1 MHADLKSLLV
11 LPHLHVQNANAISGP
26 LSWGFPAPSAF
37 TGFVHA
43 LSRRM
48 HANGLPDLELGGV
61 GMVCHAFAPQVSGD
75 YIHSFRL
82 RRPNIRSEDDKRKL
96 ESGSLPT
103 IVEEGRAHMQVSL
116 VIDLHGD
123 GLLDHDD
130 DTLPALARQIAALAR
145 IQRLAGGSIL
155 EPTASDPEAYV
166 VSLGGDLEHRQRQ
179 WRRLRRRLL
188 PGFVL
193 VARDDLLQERLDIM
207 RETHTGASPLD
218 ALLDL
223 TSLNFD
229 CDTTPL
235 EGGAT
240 TAQWHIRPRGG
251 WLVPV
256 PIGYSAISPL
266 YPPGEVRNSRDPDMP
281 FRFVE
286 SIYSLGQW
294 ISPHRIREPQ
304 QLLWHHDA
312 KPDSGLYR
320 CINTYQSDQYA
331 NA

>member
-11 LPHLHVQNANAISGP
+11 LPHLQVQNANAISGP

-43 LSRRM
+43 LSRRL
-48 HANGLPDLELGGV
+48 HSNGLPDLDLAGV
-61 GMVCHAFAPQVSGD
+61 GLVCHTFDPQVSDG
-75 YIHSFRL
+75 YIKSFRL
-82 RRPNIRSEDDKRKL
+82 TRNPVDHSGRS
-96 ESGSLPT
+96 PAF
-103 IVEEGRAHMQVSL
+103 VEEGRAHMQVSL
-116 VIDLHGD
+116 VIDLRGD
-123 GLLDHDD
+123 ALLDHDD
-130 DTLPALARQIAALAR
+130 DTLPALARQIGALAR

-155 EPTASDPEAYV
+155 ESTATSPEPYVISFTGDPE
-166 VSLGGDLEHRQRQ
+166 HQQRQ

-188 PGFVL
+188 PGFAL
-193 VARDDLLQERLDIM
+193 VARDGLLQERLDTM
-207 RETHTGASPLD
+207 RKTQADASPLD

-229 CDTTPL
+229 CDTAPS
-235 EGGAT
+235 EDGA
-240 TAQWHIRPRGG
+240 AAAHWHIRPRDG

-266 YPPGEVRNSRDPDMP
+266 YPPGEVRNSRDPDVP

-294 ISPHRIREPQ
+294 ISPHRIQNPQ
-304 QLLWHHDA
+304 QLLWQHSA
-312 KPDSGLYR
+312 EPDNGLYR
-320 CINTYQSDQYA
+320 CSNTYQPAQHA